1 MRMRHYGVGTEIG
14 NSEHLSSLMSSH
26 RSWLDRLGIRN
37 KPWLVLGSAPDP
49 TILPSMSKSHARIDI
64 NNSGRTAAALGFG
77 RAALTI
83 RARKK
88 TWEEHRE
95 LDTRALLWI
104 HERHPL
110 TLRLKV
116 LFRPHRH
123 VGSIA
128 KVTPWEREELIAQVA
143 STQLKGIGSLNKV
156 TNGVF
161 AVCYGLALGVPE
173 IVIAGV
179 SLSKVGHSYDQL
191 QRRRRQVDEDAYVLE
206 RLKEHPAVFTTEA
219 DLAAE
224 TGLRLWAAPI
234 SATANTPD

>member
-1 MRMRHYGVGTEIG
+1 MSVRDDGGTEIDI
-14 NSEHLSSLMSSH
+14 SENLSSLISKH
-26 RSWLDRLGIRN
+26 RRWLDRLGIRN
-37 KPWLVLGSAPDP
+37 SPWLVFGSAPEP
-49 TILPSMSKSHARIDI
+49 TVPPDISKTHARIDI
-64 NNSGRTAAALGFG
+64 NNSGATASSLGLG

-88 TWEEHRE
+88 TWEEHRK

-128 KVTPWEREELIAQVA
+128 KVTPWEREELISQVA
-143 STQLKGIGSLNKV
+143 STQLEGIGSLNKV

-191 QRRRRQVDEDAYVLE
+191 QRRRRQVDEDAFVLE
-206 RLKEHPAVFTTEA
+206 RLKDHPALFTTEA

-224 TGLRLWAAPI
+224 AGLKLWSSPI
-234 SATANTPD
+234 SSTDSAQN